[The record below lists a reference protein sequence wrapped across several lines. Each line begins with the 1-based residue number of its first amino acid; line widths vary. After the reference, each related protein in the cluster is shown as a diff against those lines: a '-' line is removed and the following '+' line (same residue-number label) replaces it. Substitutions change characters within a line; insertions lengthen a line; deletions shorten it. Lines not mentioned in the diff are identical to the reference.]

1 MLKPGPRCICEP
13 GTWFGREGGLRLAQV
28 RLDGMLRE
36 FVPRLSVETSARS
49 VAGLLDELEGEFPRL
64 RRRLRDET
72 GAMRPFVRVFVNGE
86 DMRGL
91 DGLQTRLKSKDQ
103 VDILHSIQ
111 GG

>member
-1 MLKPGPRCICEP
+1 M
-13 GTWFGREGGLRLAQV
+13 AQV
-28 RLDGMLRE
+28 KLDQMLRQ
-36 FVPRLSVETSARS
+36 FVPRLTVEAHAESVS
-49 VAGLLDELEGEFPRL
+49 GLLDELEGEFPRL
-64 RRRLRDET
+64 RQRLRDES

-91 DGLQTRLKSKDQ
+91 DGLQTRLGPNDQ

>member
-1 MLKPGPRCICEP
+1 M
-13 GTWFGREGGLRLAQV
+13 AQV

-36 FVPRLSVETSARS
+36 FVPRLSLGTSAGS
-49 VAGLLDELEGEFPRL
+49 VARLLDELEGDYPRL

-91 DGLQTRLKSKDQ
+91 DGLNTRLKPKDQ

>member
-1 MLKPGPRCICEP
+1 MDLSPRGCVTP
-13 GTWFGREGGLRLAQV
+13 QV

-36 FVPRLSVETSARS
+36 FVPRLSLDSPAAS
-49 VAGLLDELEGEFPRL
+49 IGGLLDDLEGNFPRL
-64 RRRLRDET
+64 RRRLRDES
-72 GAMRPFVRVFVNGE
+72 GAMRPFVRIFVNGE

-91 DGLQTRLKSKDQ
+91 DGLKTRLTPKDQ

>member
-1 MLKPGPRCICEP
+1 MP
-13 GTWFGREGGLRLAQV
+13 QV
-28 RLDGMLRE
+28 KLDSMLRE
-36 FVPRLSVETSARS
+36 FVPRLSVDAHSESIGA
-49 VAGLLDELEGEFPRL
+49 LLDELEGEYPRL
-64 RRRLRDET
+64 RRRLRDEA

-91 DGLQTRLKSKDQ
+91 DGLKTRLGPKDQ

>member
-1 MLKPGPRCICEP
+1 M
-13 GTWFGREGGLRLAQV
+13 AQV
-28 RLDGMLRE
+28 KLDGMLRE
-36 FVPRLSVETSARS
+36 FVPRLSVEARADS
-49 VAGLLDELEGEFPRL
+49 VAGLIDELEAEFPKL
-64 RRRLRDET
+64 RRRLRDES

-91 DGLQTRLKSKDQ
+91 NGLQTPLNPKDQ

>member
-1 MLKPGPRCICEP
+1 MP
-13 GTWFGREGGLRLAQV
+13 QV
-28 RLDGMLRE
+28 KLDSMLRE
-36 FVPRLSVETSARS
+36 FVPRLSLNARAES
-49 VAGLLDELEGEFPRL
+49 VGGLLDELEGEFPRL
-64 RRRLRDET
+64 RRRLRDES

-91 DGLQTRLKSKDQ
+91 EGLETRLGPKDQ

>member
-1 MLKPGPRCICEP
+1 M
-13 GTWFGREGGLRLAQV
+13 AQV
-28 RLDGMLRE
+28 KLDGMLRE
-36 FVPRLSVETSARS
+36 FVPRLSVEARADS
-49 VAGLLDELEGEFPRL
+49 IAGLLDELEGEFPKL
-64 RRRLRDET
+64 RRRLRDES

-91 DGLQTRLKSKDQ
+91 DGLNTRLGPKDQ

>member
-1 MLKPGPRCICEP
+1 
-13 GTWFGREGGLRLAQV
+13 
-28 RLDGMLRE
+28 MLRE
-36 FVPRLSVETSARS
+36 FVPRLSVESAAGS
-49 VAGLLDELEGEFPRL
+49 VAGLLDDLEGQFPKL

-72 GAMRPFVRVFVNGE
+72 GTMRPFVRVFVNGE

-91 DGLQTRLKSKDQ
+91 DGLQTPLHSKDQ

>member
-1 MLKPGPRCICEP
+1 MP
-13 GTWFGREGGLRLAQV
+13 QV
-28 RLDGMLRE
+28 KLDSMLRE
-36 FVPRLSVETSARS
+36 FVPRLSLNARAES
-49 VAGLLDELEGEFPRL
+49 VGGLLDELEGEFPRL
-64 RRRLRDET
+64 RRRLRDES

-91 DGLQTRLKSKDQ
+91 DGLETRLGPKDQ

>member
-1 MLKPGPRCICEP
+1 M
-13 GTWFGREGGLRLAQV
+13 AQV
-28 RLDGMLRE
+28 KLDGMLRD
-36 FVPRLSVETSARS
+36 FVPRLSVEARAES
-49 VAGLLDELEGEFPRL
+49 IGGLLDELEGEFPKL
-64 RRRLRDET
+64 RRRLRDES

-91 DGLQTRLKSKDQ
+91 EGLDTRLGPKDQ

>member
-1 MLKPGPRCICEP
+1 MP
-13 GTWFGREGGLRLAQV
+13 QV
-28 RLDGMLRE
+28 KLDSMLRE
-36 FVPRLSVETSARS
+36 FVPRLSVDAHADS
-49 VAGLLDELEGEFPRL
+49 VIGLLDELEGEFPKL
-64 RRRLRDET
+64 RRRLRDES

-91 DGLQTRLKSKDQ
+91 EGLQTRLGPKDQ

>member
-1 MLKPGPRCICEP
+1 MPVVK
-13 GTWFGREGGLRLAQV
+13 
-28 RLDGMLRE
+28 LDGMLRE
-36 FVPRLSVETSARS
+36 FVPRLTVEAHAESIG
-49 VAGLLDELEGEFPRL
+49 GLLDELEGEFPKL

-72 GAMRPFVRVFVNGE
+72 GTMRPFVRVFVNGE

-91 DGLQTRLKSKDQ
+91 DGLKTRLAPNDH

>member
-1 MLKPGPRCICEP
+1 M
-13 GTWFGREGGLRLAQV
+13 AQV

-36 FVPRLSVETSARS
+36 FVPRLSLDTSAGS
-49 VAGLLDELEGEFPRL
+49 VARLLDELEGDYPRL

-91 DGLQTRLKSKDQ
+91 DGLKTRLKPKDQ

>member
-1 MLKPGPRCICEP
+1 M
-13 GTWFGREGGLRLAQV
+13 AQV
-28 RLDGMLRE
+28 KLDGMLRQ
-36 FVPRLSVETSARS
+36 FVPRLSVEAPAQS
-49 VAGLLDELEGEFPRL
+49 VEGLLDELEKQFPRL
-64 RRRLRDET
+64 RQRLRDES

-91 DGLQTRLKSKDQ
+91 DGLKTPLGPKDQ

>member
-1 MLKPGPRCICEP
+1 M
-13 GTWFGREGGLRLAQV
+13 
-28 RLDGMLRE
+28 
-36 FVPRLSVETSARS
+36 ETAAGS
-49 VAGLLDELEGEFPRL
+49 VAGLLDELEGQFPKL

-91 DGLQTRLKSKDQ
+91 EGLQTPLSSKDQ